1 MLKGK
6 IIEINETDQHF
17 FACFLVADTLKYIIG
32 KFDYKIMSI
41 IIYPDI

>member
-6 IIEINETDQHF
+6 IIEINETDPHF
-17 FACFLVADTLKYIIG
+17 FTDSLKYIIG

-41 IIYPDI
+41 IIFTDI